1 MSSKVGFR
9 LGQTAWGCMTSLK
22 SYPRINRTP
31 LSKSLIAMSKGLL
44 ITNCNNL
51 EKNNN
56 NALMKCF
63 TKSKCITKWWNGTAS
78 CSSKHNGNKIAS
90 APKEEPNKY
99 QSTYHTTHHIIQD
112 ILSSQQEITMIEV
125 ILQIDW
131 APQMV
136 VIQTVDF
143 DRHLILL
150 ITRDLIV

>member
-9 LGQTAWGCMTSLK
+9 MAQTAWGCMTSLK
-22 SYPRINRTP
+22 SYPRISRSP
-31 LSKSLIAMSKGLL
+31 LSKSLTAMSKGLL
-44 ITNCNNL
+44 TTNCNNL

-56 NALMKCF
+56 NALTKCSI
-63 TKSKCITKWWNGTAS
+63 KSKCITKWWNGTAS
-78 CSSKHNGNKIAS
+78 CPSKHIGNKIAP
-90 APKEEPNKY
+90 APQEEHKQY
-99 QSTYHTTHHIIQD
+99 QSICHTTRHITQD
-112 ILSSQQEITMIEV
+112 ILSSQQEITMTEV

-143 DRHLILL
+143 DHHLILI